1 MQHYWREAPIML
13 RWMSMT
19 NYKRLSDLEREDV
32 SRMLSQGYSLRS
44 IARSL
49 DRNVST
55 ISREIKLGGCNK
67 RTYRAVTAQNRAKRN
82 SSKRKTGKYKLNDNP
97 SLWKYILKK
106 MKRKK
111 WSPRQ
116 IAEELEKDYPLD
128 MTMRISP
135 EAIYTYIY
143 VLPRGSLKK
152 ELTAS
157 LRQNHKRRH
166 KQARG
171 VKMERKIEDMLS
183 IEERPKEVE
192 DRIVPGHWEGDLII
206 GKNNRSALG
215 TLVERT
221 TRTTILIPV
230 KNREAEIVAK
240 AFAKEVRKLPQ
251 QMKLTMTY
259 DQGREMAQ
267 HKLFTRIS
275 GIKVYFAHPRSPWER
290 GTNENTNGL
299 IRQFFPK
306 GTDFNKVS
314 RYEVKKVQDLL
325 NGRPRQALDFK
336 KPYEVFNQLINN
348 AVALNSRN

>member
-1 MQHYWREAPIML
+1 MI
-13 RWMSMT
+13 
-19 NYKRLSDLEREDV
+19 NYKRLSDLEREDI
-32 SRMLSQGYSLRS
+32 SRMLSQKCSFRS
-44 IARSL
+44 IAKVL

-55 ISREIKLGGCNK
+55 ISREINAGSCNK
-67 RTYRAVTAQNRAKRN
+67 YTYRAVKAQSRARRN
-82 SSKRKTGKYKLNDNP
+82 SSKRKTGKHKLNDRP
-97 SLWKYILKK
+97 ELWKYIRKKLK
-106 MKRKK
+106 KK

-143 VLPRGSLKK
+143 ILPRGSLKK
-152 ELTAS
+152 ELTS
-157 LRQNHKRRH
+157 CLRQNRKRRH
-166 KQARG
+166 KQSRG
-171 VKMERKIEDMLS
+171 AKMERKIEDMLS
-183 IEERPKEVE
+183 IEERPQEVE
-192 DRIVPGHWEGDLII
+192 DRIIPGHWEGDLII

-230 KNREAEIVAK
+230 KNKEAEIVAK
-240 AFAKEVRKLPQ
+240 AFAKEVRKLPR

-259 DQGREMAQ
+259 DQGREMAK
-267 HKLFTRIS
+267 HKLFTNIT

-325 NGRPRQALDFK
+325 NGRPRQVLDFR
-336 KPYEVFNQLINN
+336 KPYEVFNQLINSS
-348 AVALNSRN
+348 VALNSRN

>member
-1 MQHYWREAPIML
+1 
-13 RWMSMT
+13 
-19 NYKRLSDLEREDV
+19 
-32 SRMLSQGYSLRS
+32 MLSQKCSFND
-44 IARSL
+44 IAKVL
-49 DRNVST
+49 DRHPST
-55 ISREIKLGGCNK
+55 ISREVNGGGGNK
-67 RTYRAVTAQNRAKRN
+67 YVYRATRAQNRARRN
-82 SSKRKTGKYKLNDNP
+82 ASKRKSGKHKLNENP
-97 SLWKYILKK
+97 KLWAYVRKKLK
-106 MKRKK
+106 KK

-152 ELTAS
+152 ELTFC
-157 LRQNHKRRH
+157 LRQNHKRRY
-166 KQARG
+166 KQSRG

-192 DRIVPGHWEGDLII
+192 DRIIPGHWEGDLII

-230 KNREAEIVAK
+230 KSKEAEVVAK
-240 AFAKEVRKLPQ
+240 AFAKEVKKLPQ
-251 QMKLTMTY
+251 QMRLSMTY

-267 HKLFTRIS
+267 HKLFTKIS
-275 GIKVYFAHPRSPWER
+275 GVKVYFAHPRSPWER

-306 GTDFNKVS
+306 GTEFNKVS

-325 NGRPRQALDFK
+325 NGRPRAALGFR
-336 KPYEVFNQLINN
+336 KPYEVFKELINN
-348 AVALNSRN
+348 SVALNSRN

>member
-1 MQHYWREAPIML
+1 MQHIWREAPIML
-13 RWMSMT
+13 HWISMS
-19 NYKRLSDLEREDV
+19 NYKRLSDLEREEI
-32 SRMLSQGYSLRS
+32 SRLLSQKCSFRA
-44 IARSL
+44 IAKAL
-49 DRNVST
+49 GRNVST
-55 ISREIKLGGCNK
+55 VSREIRAGGCNK
-67 RTYRAVTAQNRAKRN
+67 YTYRAVKAQNRARRN
-82 SSKRKTGKYKLNDNP
+82 SSKRKAGQHKLNDRP
-97 SLWKYILKK
+97 GLWMYIRRKLK
-106 MKRKK
+106 KK

-143 VLPRGSLKK
+143 ILPRGSLKK
-152 ELTAS
+152 ELTS
-157 LRQNHKRRH
+157 CLRQNRQRRH

-171 VKMERKIEDMLS
+171 VQMERKIEDMLS

-192 DRIVPGHWEGDLII
+192 DRIIPGHWEGDLIV

-230 KNREAEIVAK
+230 KSKEAKTVAQ
-240 AFAKEVRKLPQ
+240 AFAQEVKKLPK

-259 DQGREMAQ
+259 DQGREMAKHQ
-267 HKLFTRIS
+267 LFTDIT

-325 NGRPRQALDFK
+325 NGRPRAALGFQ
-336 KPYEVFNQLINN
+336 KPYEVFNQLINS
-348 AVALNSRN
+348 AVALNFRN

>member
-1 MQHYWREAPIML
+1 
-13 RWMSMT
+13 MS
-19 NYKRLSDLEREDV
+19 NYKRLNDLEREEI
-32 SRMLSQGYSLRS
+32 SRMLSQKCSFRE
-44 IARSL
+44 IAKTL
-49 DRNVST
+49 GRNVST
-55 ISREIKLGGCNK
+55 ISREISAGSCN
-67 RTYRAVTAQNRAKRN
+67 RHTYRALTARNRARRN
-82 SSKRKTGKYKLNDNP
+82 AAKRKYGKHKLNDNP
-97 SLWKYILKK
+97 RLWAYIRKRLK
-106 MKRKK
+106 KK

-116 IAEELEKDYPLD
+116 IAEELEIDYPLD

-152 ELTAS
+152 ELTAC
-157 LRQNHKRRH
+157 LRRNHKRRY

-171 VKMERKIEDMLS
+171 VKMERPIEDMLS
-183 IEERPKEVE
+183 IEERPREVA

-221 TRTTILIPV
+221 TRTTILVPV
-230 KNREAEIVAK
+230 KSKGAEIVAK
-240 AFAKEVRKLPQ
+240 AFAKEVKKLPN
-251 QMKLTMTY
+251 QMKLTLTY
-259 DQGREMAQ
+259 DQGREMAR
-267 HKLFTRIS
+267 HKLFTDIT
-275 GIKVYFAHPRSPWER
+275 GVKVYFAHPRSPWER

-325 NGRPRQALDFK
+325 NGRPRAALGFK

-348 AVALNSRN
+348 AVALNSGN

>member
-1 MQHYWREAPIML
+1 
-13 RWMSMT
+13 MT
-19 NYKRLSDLEREDV
+19 NYKRLNGLEREEI
-32 SRMLSQGYSLRS
+32 SRMLSQEYSFS
-44 IARSL
+44 DIAKELNRK
-49 DRNVST
+49 VST
-55 ISREIKLGGCNK
+55 ISREVGAGGCN
-67 RTYRAVTAQNRAKRN
+67 RQTYRAVKAQNQARRNAAKR
-82 SSKRKTGKYKLNDNP
+82 KAGKHRLNDELK
-97 SLWKYILKK
+97 LWKYIRKKLK
-106 MKRKK
+106 KK

-116 IAEELEKDYPLD
+116 IAEELEIDYPLD

-143 VLPRGSLKK
+143 VLPRGALKK
-152 ELTAS
+152 ELTNC

-171 VKMERKIEDMLS
+171 IRIERNIEEMLS

-192 DRIVPGHWEGDLII
+192 DRIIPGHWEGDLII

-221 TRTTILIPV
+221 SRTTILIQV
-230 KNREAEIVAK
+230 KSKEAEVVAK
-240 AFAKEVRKLPQ
+240 AFAKEVKKLPQ
-251 QMKLTMTY
+251 QMKLSMTY
-259 DQGREMAQ
+259 DQGREMAK
-267 HKLFTRIS
+267 HKLFTDIT
-275 GIKVYFAHPRSPWER
+275 GVKVYFAHPRSPWER

-325 NGRPRQALDFK
+325 NGRPRQALDFR
-336 KPYEVFNQLINN
+336 KPYQVFNELINS
-348 AVALNSRN
+348 AVALDSRN